1 LLVGFGGGMMLG
13 RVDADV
19 LAIAPPDMRGRVFSV
34 KATAFTLI
42 LMASLGA
49 VLCSGEAVKVAVTA
63 WMGPGLLVMAIPAF
77 FLAWR
82 VDVSIWCKHADTS
95 VPTGFHAFM
104 YRLWRDMFWLFFRF
118 MFRYEVVGSEKVPK
132 TGPVILAANHGA
144 FIDPLLLGSVTNRG
158 VQYIMFRS
166 YYESIA
172 HPIFRFLR
180 CIPVDSAGPLGA
192 LKAGIHS
199 LEQGACIA
207 IFPEGT
213 VCADGKLQSPE
224 RGALFLAQR
233 SGATV
238 VPVAI
243 CGNHAAWPRQAKLPR
258 FSKIKL
264 IVGEP
269 FVVPKTLSKKEMAEM
284 TDKLMRDLAVLL
296 KVDPPPST
304 ADKIKD
310 RGE

>member
-1 LLVGFGGGMMLG
+1 
-13 RVDADV
+13 
-19 LAIAPPDMRGRVFSV
+19 
-34 KATAFTLI
+34 
-42 LMASLGA
+42 
-49 VLCSGEAVKVAVTA
+49 
-63 WMGPGLLVMAIPAF
+63 
-77 FLAWR
+77 
-82 VDVSIWCKHADTS
+82 
-95 VPTGFHAFM
+95 
-104 YRLWRDMFWLFFRF
+104 
-118 MFRYEVVGSEKVPK
+118 
-132 TGPVILAANHGA
+132 
-144 FIDPLLLGSVTNRG
+144 
-158 VQYIMFRS
+158 
-166 YYESIA
+166 
-172 HPIFRFLR
+172 
-180 CIPVDSAGPLGA
+180 LGA

-213 VCADGKLQSPE
+213 VCADGKLQPPE

-269 FVVPKTLSKKEMAEM
+269 FVVPKDLSKKEMAEM
-284 TDKLMRDLAVLL
+284 TDKLMRDLAMLL